1 MGSEV
6 GVEFYVAVVEWFV
19 FFGVVVALPCC
30 GKPEVVGDKTSGDDG
45 DGFFGVSGEEGVLP
59 RGIG

>member
-1 MGSEV
+1 M
-6 GVEFYVAVVEWFV
+6 VEFVLVEV
-19 FFGVVVALPCC
+19 PTPCG
-30 GKPEVVGDKTSGDDG
+30 GKPEVVGEKTSGDDG